1 MIREGFG
8 HWETEMLPVLVV
20 GHNLS
25 AMIAAKALTDL
36 GLSVTLIKAG
46 PEKSRLYYPNNVSD
60 FHGTRSG
67 CPNHWIA

>member
-8 HWETEMLPVLVV
+8 HWETDMLPVLVV

-46 PEKSRLYYPNNVSD
+46 PEKSPALLPE
-60 FHGTRSG
+60 
-67 CPNHWIA
+67 